1 FISYLSYSNAF
12 SSSSS
17 SSPSYVIC
25 RLRKINACLFGTL
38 AAVRVSISPSVFLL
52 ALMTTLDL
60 VLFIVFILHLLI
72 DLFVIIIYKKF
83 LNNNYKI
90 KVYRHFDVIC
100 FFVII
105 YFLVR
110 Q

>member
-25 RLRKINACLFGTL
+25 LFRKINACLFGTL

-52 ALMTTLDL
+52 ALLTTLDW

-72 DLFVIIIYKKF
+72 DLFVIIIYQKI

-90 KVYRHFDVIC
+90 KEYSHFYAI
-100 FFVII
+100 
-105 YFLVR
+105 
-110 Q
+110 